1 MRRILWLG
9 AGTLG
14 VCLATAFAGPAAA
27 DADNGPGAGTAA
39 HSAGAA
45 RAGTS
50 ARAARDGTSARA
62 ARVTGPRPTRPAAV
76 GAAAVT
82 KAPKPTNTVANPLPP
97 RQQWL
102 ANDGYCGEESFV
114 SAGLYY
120 GQYVSQYDARA
131 LASGN
136 APQNTARSQLLL
148 GVNDVAAAKAMHL
161 AATTYN
167 TAAQTD
173 TASFLKW
180 VKTNVTAGNPV
191 AIGVYT
197 NEFRFYGRTNPNA
210 GDPVYDHIV
219 TVTGITSRSPLT
231 GPVAYSPDDVITFSD
246 HGLWTGTPTG
256 IPQYLFSYAFGAFP
270 ATRRQANTAGAAVY
284 SLPDTGENYGIA
296 ITGVADRN
304 KETVPVRLTT
314 SVNAENPP
322 MVNGSTRR
330 PPARPV
336 TLTVT
341 VSNLTP
347 GTTYNLYRY
356 STMAAVPDGG
366 FNANASKAAQKWK
379 IVATGRTYTMQQ
391 TIMSNEIAAYRAV
404 PATAG

>member
-1 MRRILWLG
+1 MRRILWPG
-9 AGTLG
+9 IGTLG
-14 VCLATAFAGPAAA
+14 VCFATAFAGPAVA
-27 DADNGPGAGTAA
+27 DSDSDPGAGAA
-39 HSAGAA
+39 SHSAGVS

-50 ARAARDGTSARA
+50 AGASRAGTPTRTARA
-62 ARVTGPRPTRPAAV
+62 TGSGPTRPGNV
-76 GAAAVT
+76 RTAAAT
-82 KAPKPTNTVANPLPP
+82 SAPKPTHTVANPLPP

-131 LASGN
+131 LASRN

-161 AATTYN
+161 AATPYN

-173 TASFLKW
+173 TTSFLKW
-180 VKTNVTAGNPV
+180 VKTNVTAGYPV

-219 TVTGITSRSPLT
+219 TVTGITSKSPLT

-256 IPQYLFSYAFGAFP
+256 LPQYLFSYTFGSFP
-270 ATRRQANTAGAAVY
+270 ATRRKANAPGAPVY
-284 SLPDTGENYGIA
+284 SLADNAENYGIA
-296 ITGVADRN
+296 ITGVADLN
-304 KETVPVRLTT
+304 HETVPVRVTT
-314 SVNAENPP
+314 NVNAENPP
-322 MVNGSTRR
+322 MVDGSTRR

-336 TLTVT
+336 KLTVT

-366 FNANASKAAQKWK
+366 FNANASKATQKWK
-379 IVATGRTYTMQQ
+379 ILATGTTYTMQQ
-391 TIMSNEIAAYRAV
+391 TIMSNEVAAYRAV